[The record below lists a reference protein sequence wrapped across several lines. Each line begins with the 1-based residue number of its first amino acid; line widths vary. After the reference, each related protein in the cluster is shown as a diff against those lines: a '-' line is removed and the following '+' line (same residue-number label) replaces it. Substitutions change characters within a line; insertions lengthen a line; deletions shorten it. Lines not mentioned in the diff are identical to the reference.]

1 MNEEIASL
9 EAYYGLP
16 KQVQF
21 CSKCCYSNQRPA
33 STKEFNHTKESKKI
47 TLAFDE
53 KGVCDACRFAERKDE
68 IDWKDRQEQLRA
80 LLAKHRRDDGGYDC
94 IVPGSGGKDSV
105 YASHILKYKYGMHP
119 LTVTWPP
126 IMYTDYGYQ
135 NFRNWIEVGGFDNV
149 SFNQNGRAMR
159 TLTRLSLENLFH
171 PFQTFI
177 LGQKQLAPKLALKF
191 GIPLVFY
198 GEHEAEFGNPIA
210 ETTTSLRDSAY
221 HVYDNVDDLVLGGVP
236 IRQLRE
242 EYGLSL
248 NELTPFMPAPREE
261 YEKGNVE
268 VQYLGYYL
276 RWLPQE
282 SYYYAVKHS
291 GFQARPFRTEGTYSK
306 YLSLDDKID
315 DLNYYC
321 YFIKFGFGRC
331 TEDASQEIR
340 NGHITREEGQALVA
354 RFDGE
359 FPERYFLDVMNYLE
373 FDPECFRHELTDRF
387 RSPHLWVKVNGAW
400 YLRHNVNGTGYD
412 DRPSR

>member
-1 MNEEIASL
+1 MTPKRKQF

-16 KQVQF
+16 YDVKF
-21 CSKCCYSNQRPA
+21 CTKCCYSNQRPS
-33 STKEFNHTKESKKI
+33 STKEFSHTKGSKKV
-47 TLAFDE
+47 TLVFDE
-53 KGVCDACRFAERKDE
+53 EGVCDACRFAEKKE
-68 IDWKDRQEQLRA
+68 SIDWKVREEQLLE
-80 LLAKHRRDDGGYDC
+80 LLAKHRRADGSYDC

-105 YASHILKYKYGMHP
+105 YASHILKYKYGMNP

-126 IMYTDYGYQ
+126 IMYTDYGYR
-135 NFRNWIEVGGFDNV
+135 NFRNWIEIGGFDNI

-159 TLTRLSLENLFH
+159 TLTRLSVENLFH

-210 ETTTSLRDSAY
+210 ETASSLQDSAF
-221 HVYDNVDDLVLGGVP
+221 HTYDNLDDIVLGGVT
-236 IRQLRE
+236 IHELRE
-242 EYGLSL
+242 RHGLSL
-248 NELTPFMPAPREE
+248 NELTPFLPAHREE
-261 YEKGNVE
+261 YEKGKVE

-276 RWLPQE
+276 KWLPQE

-291 GFQARPFRTEGTYSK
+291 NFQARPFRTEGTYSK

-340 NGHITREEGQALVA
+340 NGHITRDEGKALVA

-359 FPERYFLDVMNYLE
+359 FPERYFDDVMNFLGMSSDY
-373 FDPECFRHELTDRF
+373 FRHELTDRF
-387 RSPHLWVKVNGAW
+387 RSPHLWVKVNEQW
-400 YLRHNVNGTGYD
+400 MLRHNVNGTGYND
-412 DRPSR
+412 